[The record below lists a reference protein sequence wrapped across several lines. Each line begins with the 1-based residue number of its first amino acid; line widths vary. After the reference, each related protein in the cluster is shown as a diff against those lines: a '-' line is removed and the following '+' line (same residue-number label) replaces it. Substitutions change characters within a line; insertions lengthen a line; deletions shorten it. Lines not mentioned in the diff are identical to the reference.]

1 MPAVPSLSPTL
12 LLSNVVSPARPPCHT
27 RIPPCHP
34 NARGGRIKQALGG
47 KVRLMATGAAP
58 LSKEVHEFLQVVFGC
73 PVQQGYGM
81 TENFGAAVAQPLG
94 YTALGNVGGPLPC
107 TEVKLMDTDDYKAS
121 DVYPASKEAFEAQYT
136 WKGDFDAAK
145 AGKNIQR
152 GEVCLRGSNVMVGY
166 YKMDKETKETII
178 DGWLHTGDIGMWNA
192 DGSLQIID
200 RKKAIFKLS
209 QGEYVSPE
217 AVEGAVGTSKWVGQ
231 VMVYGNSFETCVVAV
246 IVPDLEVLSKWVKAN
261 KGDDV
266 SVSDALAMPDVKKMV
281 LDDMIACGKSQKL
294 RSFELPKDITFETEV
309 NELGQGFTV
318 ENEMLT
324 PSMKLKRPQI
334 TKKYQKAFDDMYA
347 ALKASGAA

>member
-1 MPAVPSLSPTL
+1 
-12 LLSNVVSPARPPCHT
+12 
-27 RIPPCHP
+27 
-34 NARGGRIKQALGG
+34 
-47 KVRLMATGAAP
+47 MATGAAP

-107 TEVKLMDTDDYKAS
+107 TEVKLMDTEDYTAG
-121 DVYPASKEAFEAQYT
+121 DVYPATKEAFEAQYS
-136 WKGDFDAAK
+136 WKGDFDPAK

-166 YKMDKETKETII
+166 YKMDKETKETIV

-200 RKKAIFKLS
+200 RKKAMFKLS

-246 IVPDLEVLSKWVKAN
+246 VVPDVEVLAKWVKAN

-266 SVSDALAMPDVKKMV
+266 SIADALAMPDVKKMV
-281 LDDMIACGKSQKL
+281 LDDMVACGKSQKL
-294 RSFELPKDITFETEV
+294 RSFELPKDLTFETEV
-309 NELGQGFTV
+309 NQLGQGFTV
-318 ENEMLT
+318 ENDMLT

-334 TKKYQKAFDDMYA
+334 TKKYHKAFDDMYA
-347 ALKASGAA
+347 ALKASGTA